1 MRRRNTILAAL
12 ELFRSEDLPRS
23 LSSFLL
29 FLYVCENEG
38 LTVSELA
45 HVTHTSVA
53 MTARVVKMLAG
64 DTTETPLAPER
75 SIFVLKDSPLDKRL
89 KLVHLSAHGR
99 ILRNRFE
106 SLIAEASPIRDQATF
121 AVDSV

>member
-23 LSSFLL
+23 LSSFRL

-45 HVTHTSVA
+45 HVTRTSVA

-64 DTTETPLAPER
+64 DTTETPLAPDR

-89 KLVHLSAHGR
+89 KLVHLSAHGLL
-99 ILRNRFE
+99 LRNRFE
-106 SLIAEASPIRDQATF
+106 SLIAEASPIRDH
-121 AVDSV
+121 AVLAIESA

>member
-12 ELFRSEDLPRS
+12 ELFRGEDLPRS

-64 DTTETPLAPER
+64 DTTETPLAPDR
-75 SIFVLKDSPLDKRL
+75 SIFILKDSPLDKRL
-89 KLVHLSAHGR
+89 KLVHLSMHGKL
-99 ILRNRFE
+99 LRNRCE
-106 SLIAEASPIRDQATF
+106 TLIAEASPIRDEAAP
-121 AVDSV
+121 AVELV